1 MVCEACWW
9 AGQLDPL
16 TEPGYDGATI
26 VWALHH
32 TNLRRVGGGGVW
44 RGRFV
49 VTTTPFTCVLLQPPP
64 PPPGTCAPPVPV
76 ASTYSS

>member
-32 TNLRRVGGGGVW
+32 TNLRRVGGGYG
-44 RGRFV
+44 GGG
-49 VTTTPFTCVLLQPPP
+49 LSSLQRHLPVFYSK